1 MNDIKLKTFCSAKE
15 VIDETKRPSTDQEKL
30 FANDISDKGLMSL
43 IIYKQLITQQPKN
56 KLNNKMGRGT
66 E

>member
-43 IIYKQLITQQPKN
+43 II
-56 KLNNKMGRGT
+56 
-66 E
+66 